1 MRAAGR
7 NALWFLVGA
16 TVATVAVVAGRRII
30 ASSKD
35 TKALERVSE
44 FIDDV
49 RRASAEREAEIREA
63 LNMPEEGDE

>member
-35 TKALERVSE
+35 TKGLERVSE

-49 RRASAEREAEIREA
+49 RRASAEREAEIRDA